1 MNANTDFRVAPARAP
16 SVARE
21 AMVATSQQLATLS
34 AVEVLR
40 AGGNAVD
47 AALCAAA
54 VLCVTEPPSTG
65 IGGDL
70 FAIVRSADG
79 ELHGLDAA
87 GPAPRNAPS
96 EPPAE
101 HGPRSCD
108 VPGAVAG
115 WQELAGRFGT
125 WGVDRCLAPAIDAA
139 ERGVVAGSATARS
152 WRLTPNPPSGLGPP
166 PTFGQRFVLQDL
178 AATLRAVAD
187 NGPSAFYE
195 GRVADAIV
203 AATWLEHEDLADY
216 RPRWVAPLSQT
227 YRGVTVSELPPPTQ
241 GVAALEA
248 LAIIGDR
255 DPTIG
260 EEVTAV
266 SLALEDAFE
275 HVRDG
280 ADVTPLLA
288 PGHIEKRRAQHA
300 AKVTEPGG
308 GTVYMCVIDG
318 DGTAVSL
325 IQSLY
330 DSFGSG
336 VVAGATGVVLN
347 NRAACFGVSGLVEP
361 GRRPYHTL
369 IPGMLTRGRALVGP
383 FGVMGGFIQA
393 QAHVQFVVELLR
405 NGLDPQA
412 ALDRGRFRI
421 DGSTLSLEQ
430 PLWDSADALE
440 PLGFQIERA
449 TAPGIFGGG
458 QAIIRGEECLFG
470 GSDGR
475 KDGCALG
482 F

>member
-1 MNANTDFRVAPARAP
+1 
-16 SVARE
+16 
-21 AMVATSQQLATLS
+21 MVATSQQLATFNAL
-34 AVEVLR
+34 EVLR

-54 VLCVTEPPSTG
+54 VLCVTEPHATG

-70 FAIVRSADG
+70 FAIVRTPDG

-87 GPAPRNAPS
+87 GPAPRSAPA

-101 HGPRSCD
+101 RGPRSCD

-115 WQELAGRFGT
+115 WQELTERFGS
-125 WGVDRCLAPAIDAA
+125 WGLDRVLAPAIDAA
-139 ERGVVAGSATARS
+139 ERGVVAGAATARI
-152 WRLTPNPPSGLGPP
+152 WGLTPHSPSRAPE
-166 PTFGQRFVLQDL
+166 FGQRFFMREL
-178 AATLRAVAD
+178 ASTLRAIAD
-187 NGPSAFYE
+187 GGPAAFYE
-195 GRVADAIV
+195 GHVADEIV
-203 AATWLEHEDLADY
+203 AASWLEHEDLAAY
-216 RPRWVAPLSQT
+216 RARWVGPLNQP

-241 GVAALEA
+241 GIAALEA
-248 LAIIGDR
+248 LAIMSDR
-255 DPTIG
+255 HPTIQD
-260 EEVTAV
+260 EITAV

-280 ADVTPLLA
+280 ADVTKLLT
-288 PGHIEKRRAQHA
+288 PEHIDQRRAQRA
-300 AKVTEPGG
+300 AKIIEPGG
-308 GTVYMCVIDG
+308 GTTYMCVVDR
-318 DGTAVSL
+318 DRTAVSL

-336 VVAGATGVVLN
+336 VVAGSTGVVLN
-347 NRAACFGVSGLVEP
+347 NRAACFSVNGRIEP

-369 IPGMLTRGRALVGP
+369 IPGMLTRGSELVGP

-393 QAHVQFVVELLR
+393 QAHVQFVVELMR

-421 DGSTLSLEQ
+421 DGSTLSLEE
-430 PLWDSADALE
+430 PLWEFANQLG
-440 PLGFQIERA
+440 PLGFVVARPDEPA
-449 TAPGIFGGG
+449 MFGGG
-458 QAIIRGEECLFG
+458 QAIICKDECLFG
-470 GSDGR
+470 GSDAR